1 MANQPKKYT
10 WNATDYSLHSTAQ
23 QQWATELIPKLQL
36 IGSEALLDIGCGDGK
51 ITAQIAQCLPRG
63 CVVGVDNSEEMIKL
77 ARSKFTRTTYPN
89 LSFDAMDARQLTFH
103 ERFDRVFSNAAL
115 HWIIDH
121 RPILAGIRQSLKPGG
136 RMLLQ
141 MGGKGNACSTLAIM
155 DELMAEERWSR
166 FFTGFTFPYGFY
178 TPSEYMKWVDDA
190 GLVPER
196 AELLKKDMMLK
207 GEEGLAGWVRTT
219 WLPYTERLPIELR
232 DEFVNEIANRYIGTH
247 ALDAEGYVHMAMV
260 RLEVEATKLLS

>member
-1 MANQPKKYT
+1 
-10 WNATDYSLHSTAQ
+10 
-23 QQWATELIPKLQL
+23 
-36 IGSEALLDIGCGDGK
+36 
-51 ITAQIAQCLPRG
+51 
-63 CVVGVDNSEEMIKL
+63 
-77 ARSKFTRTTYPN
+77 
-89 LSFDAMDARQLTFH
+89 
-103 ERFDRVFSNAAL
+103 
-115 HWIIDH
+115 
-121 RPILAGIRQSLKPGG
+121 
-136 RMLLQ
+136 
-141 MGGKGNACSTLAIM
+141 
-155 DELMAEERWSR
+155 
-166 FFTGFTFPYGFY
+166 
-178 TPSEYMKWVDDA
+178 MKWVDDA